1 MTLTKGDATPKKE
14 ILLFGSCEY
23 ELIGFE
29 NILSRFNYKVLR
41 IHEIEDALSH
51 PSSLIVV
58 ALSSEP
64 LLQWVRFITTIKILA
79 KEPEKRVI
87 IFTPRKLMHLA
98 SLKTIGLVFNG
109 KISVQELQG
118 VIQSLIKSNHIVKYK
133 RMRFS
138 LKQQKELIRLRL
150 MLKQSFKNRAAE
162 TKNTY
167 YHRARILKIIGIDN
181 LHVAL
186 VSGLLLD
193 DYCIQ

>member
-1 MTLTKGDATPKKE
+1 
-14 ILLFGSCEY
+14 
-23 ELIGFE
+23 
-29 NILSRFNYKVLR
+29 
-41 IHEIEDALSH
+41 
-51 PSSLIVV
+51 
-58 ALSSEP
+58 
-64 LLQWVRFITTIKILA
+64 
-79 KEPEKRVI
+79 
-87 IFTPRKLMHLA
+87 
-98 SLKTIGLVFNG
+98 
-109 KISVQELQG
+109 
-118 VIQSLIKSNHIVKYK
+118 
-133 RMRFS
+133 MRFS